1 MKIIIFGLLF
11 FSLQSPAWAVNIRV
25 IGNGGGEEEMRRL
38 TQLSVILDTVEIC
51 LRSGNFCELSPSEL
65 KDLGA
70 LQRTPDRPVDP
81 TRLLTAKV
89 YQNEGVSENGALAL
103 AYLAA
108 VTGQDWQSMAEV
120 PSAWA
125 ALVHKIFGRNH
136 WRSVETTWQH
146 KYKTIETFQLVSV
159 EGDQVRAA
167 LYSRKGQE
175 WVDLSSAL
183 KRALPCPKTTQILS
197 LGPQVRREQKGFSFA
212 ATWACGKTHY
222 RGQIMAVEGSLI
234 FHSYGIQIILD
245 SSCQP
250 ILSPARKT
258 P

>member
-1 MKIIIFGLLF
+1 MRIIVFGLLF
-11 FSLQSPAWAVNIRV
+11 ISLQSPAWAVNIRV

-38 TQLSVILDTVEIC
+38 TQLSAILETVDIC
-51 LRSGNFCELSPSEL
+51 LRFGNFCELSEAEL
-65 KDLGA
+65 TNLRI
-70 LQRTPDRPVDP
+70 LQRNPDNPVDAG
-81 TRLLTAKV
+81 RLLAAKV
-89 YQNEGVSENGALAL
+89 YQSQGVSENTALAL

-108 VTGQDWQSMAEV
+108 LTGYDWKN
-120 PSAWA
+120 
-125 ALVHKIFGRNH
+125 LVEIPTTWVSVARKIFDENR
-136 WRSVETTWQH
+136 WRTVETTWQH
-146 KYKTIETFQLVSV
+146 KDKTVETFQLVNV
-159 EGDQVRAA
+159 EGVSPRAA
-167 LYSRKGQE
+167 LYSHKGQE

-222 RGQIMAVEGSLI
+222 RGQIMAVEGSLV
-234 FHSYGIQIILD
+234 FHSYGIQVILD

-250 ILSPARKT
+250 ILSPVRKT